1 MISDPYQVLGVPP
14 TASDQEIA
22 KAYRKLAKKY
32 HPDLHPGDEE
42 AAKKMSEINAAYEQI
57 KNMRKS
63 QNNAESGYGYTQ
75 YGPFGNNGAGQQQRS
90 EYSIYNSVK
99 AYLFAGYYQQALN
112 VLSTIQERDA
122 EWYYYSA
129 LANAGLGNR
138 ITALN
143 HAKTAVQMEPNNPK
157 YQRVLEQMQYG
168 GQAYQQQSEQYGI
181 PLSAVNLCINACITF
196 YLAQMCC
203 LCCR

>member
-22 KAYRKLAKKY
+22 KAYRKLARKY

-63 QNNAESGYGYTQ
+63 QNSAGNGYSHSQ
-75 YGPFGNNGAGQQQRS
+75 YGPFDNYGAGQQQRGD
-90 EYSIYNSVK
+90 YSLYNSVK

-112 VLSTIQERDA
+112 VLSTIQERNA

-129 LANAGLGNR
+129 LANAGLGNK

-143 HAKTAVQMEPNNPK
+143 HAKTAAQMEPNNPE
-157 YQRVLEQMQYG
+157 YQRLLEQIQYG
-168 GQAYQQQSEQYGI
+168 GQAYRQQSYLYGM
-181 PLSAVNLCINACITF
+181 P
-196 YLAQMCC
+196 
-203 LCCR
+203 

>member
-63 QNNAESGYGYTQ
+63 QIMLRAVYGYTQ

-99 AYLFAGYYQQALN
+99 AYLFSGYYQQSLN
-112 VLSTIQERDA
+112 VLSTILERNA
-122 EWYYYSA
+122 ECYYYSA
-129 LANAGLGNR
+129 LANAGLGNK
-138 ITALN
+138 ITALH
-143 HAKTAVQMEPNNPK
+143 HAKTAVQMEPNNPE
-157 YQRVLEQMQYG
+157 YQRLLEQIQYG
-168 GQAYQQQSEQYGI
+168 GQAYRQQSEQYGI
-181 PLSAVNLCINACITF
+181 SLSAVNLCINGCITF

>member
-22 KAYRKLAKKY
+22 KAYRKLARKY

-63 QNNAESGYGYTQ
+63 QNSAGNGYSHSQ
-75 YGPFGNNGAGQQQRS
+75 YGPFDNYGAGQQQRGD
-90 EYSIYNSVK
+90 YSLYNSVK

-112 VLSTIQERDA
+112 VLSTIQERNA

-129 LANAGLGNR
+129 LANAGLGNK

-143 HAKTAVQMEPNNPK
+143 HAKTAVQMEPNNPE
-157 YQRVLEQMQYG
+157 YQRLLEQIQYG
-168 GQAYQQQSEQYGI
+168 GQAYRQQSYLYGM
-181 PLSAVNLCINACITF
+181 P
-196 YLAQMCC
+196 
-203 LCCR
+203 